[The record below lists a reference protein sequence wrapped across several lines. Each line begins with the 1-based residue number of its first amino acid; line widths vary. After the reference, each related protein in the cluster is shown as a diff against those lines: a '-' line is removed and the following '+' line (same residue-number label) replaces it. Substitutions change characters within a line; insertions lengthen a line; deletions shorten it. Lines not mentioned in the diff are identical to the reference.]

1 MRKIRENLR
10 GYGGLVAMTTLTAPG
25 EEVGLVWDRA
35 RCSHGTDEPCS
46 GRKGCRVKAGA
57 AELWNRESRKWWR
70 ELNRIAKQHA
80 DRHLRTLG
88 RERRGGLLAYSW
100 ELQKRGIWHLH
111 IVLGMHSA
119 PEREWAKVYVETLR
133 RVGPVKGFGFVD
145 AKPLEKPQEARRVA
159 SYLSKYLAKWQPD
172 GSVAVSET
180 VTAAGRTL
188 LNYVSRDL
196 TTLTGCTMRALR
208 NARLVWASREGLVDE
223 LRFNPGELLV
233 AIALTDR
240 RPLPARGP

>member
-1 MRKIRENLR
+1 M
-10 GYGGLVAMTTLTAPG
+10 
-25 EEVGLVWDRA
+25 
-35 RCSHGTDEPCS
+35 
-46 GRKGCRVKAGA
+46 
-57 AELWNRESRKWWR
+57 
-70 ELNRIAKQHA
+70 
-80 DRHLRTLG
+80 
-88 RERRGGLLAYSW
+88 
-100 ELQKRGIWHLH
+100 
-111 IVLGMHSA
+111 
-119 PEREWAKVYVETLR
+119 LR
-133 RVGPVKGFGFVD
+133 RLGPAKGFGFVD

-196 TTLTGCTMRALR
+196 TTVTGCTMRALR
-208 NARLVWASREGLVDE
+208 NARLVWASREGFVDE
-223 LRFNPGELLV
+223 LRFKPGELLV